1 MTLIA
6 ESQTIIIVWVRASA
20 LCVASRPMLSTESV
34 RQAVPAVTA
43 TSGYIRETAGIVA
56 WRFRSVRLVAS
67 GVVAHAF
74 NRKSIS

>member
-1 MTLIA
+1 
-6 ESQTIIIVWVRASA
+6 
-20 LCVASRPMLSTESV
+20 MLSTKSV
-34 RQAVPAVTA
+34 RQAVPAVAA
-43 TSGYIRETAGIVA
+43 TSGYIRETGGIVA